1 SHSCYLWLYRYLD
14 PSVCVFNYNID
25 SPTYSQLTIG
35 INNQMSRLSSGAV
48 AKITHSPSGYAWQR
62 KALIALRELGVKLTP
77 KDVLSNED
85 YIDFKQRYGVRE
97 WS

>member
-1 SHSCYLWLYRYLD
+1 MA
-14 PSVCVFNYNID
+14 
-25 SPTYSQLTIG
+25 T
-35 INNQMSRLSSGAV
+35 
-48 AKITHSPSGYAWQR
+48 